1 METESHS
8 LSPSRTSASYPVSYP
23 HICTVYTQY
32 LCLLSHYLPISL
44 SLIPISTYL
53 SVSYPHIFISLCL
66 VSPFMPISLSII
78 HIYAYLSVSNLCFS
92 VSYPFIYIYLIL
104 MLFVI
109 RYFFLSPFPPHPF
122 LSLFL

>member
-1 METESHS
+1 METESYS

-23 HICTVYTQY
+23 HICI
-32 LCLLSHYLPISL
+32 H
-44 SLIPISTYL
+44 ST
-53 SVSYPHIFISLCL
+53 SVSYPNICYI
-66 VSPFMPISLSII
+66 
-78 HIYAYLSVSNLCFS
+78 SVSHSPIWISVYYLRFS